1 MKNYY
6 EILGVNENSS
16 DEEIKKAY
24 RKLSKQYHPDVN
36 PEGADRFKEIAEAY
50 DVLSDPQK
58 KNSYLSQKNN
68 PFAGTEFEDFFQNMF
83 QRGGNQ
89 PQRRKNPD
97 KIVKVNIT
105 PVESYKGVDKN
116 INYQRSH
123 ACNDCGGSGG
133 DRKICHHCGGQGVT
147 TQVMGS
153 GFLQQVVRRAC
164 GHCNGQGSIL
174 TRYCN
179 TCSGVGTRSQFE
191 TVKVTFPSNIDDGQ
205 FLRLAERGDFANG
218 FYGDLILQV
227 MMDQNGDFH
236 KMGNDL
242 IYNLKLDY
250 NQLKDEY
257 YMIPHPDGEIKVPA
271 PNDFDSNRP
280 LRLKGK
286 GYPTGDMYIK
296 IRVKFDRSKLN

>member
-1 MKNYY
+1 V
-6 EILGVNENSS
+6 I
-16 DEEIKKAY
+16 
-24 RKLSKQYHPDVN
+24 
-36 PEGADRFKEIAEAY
+36 
-50 DVLSDPQK
+50 
-58 KNSYLSQKNN
+58 
-68 PFAGTEFEDFFQNMF
+68 
-83 QRGGNQ
+83 
-89 PQRRKNPD
+89 
-97 KIVKVNIT
+97 
-105 PVESYKGVDKN
+105 
-116 INYQRSH
+116 
-123 ACNDCGGSGG
+123 
-133 DRKICHHCGGQGVT
+133 

-191 TVKVTFPSNIDDGQ
+191 TVKVSFPKNIDDGQ
-205 FLRLAERGDFANG
+205 FLRLAEKGDFYNG

-227 MMDQNGDFH
+227 VMDNNGDFQ

-250 NQLKDEY
+250 NQLKDEN

-271 PNDFDSNRP
+271 PNEFDSNRP

-296 IRVKFDRSKLN
+296 MRVKFDRSKLN